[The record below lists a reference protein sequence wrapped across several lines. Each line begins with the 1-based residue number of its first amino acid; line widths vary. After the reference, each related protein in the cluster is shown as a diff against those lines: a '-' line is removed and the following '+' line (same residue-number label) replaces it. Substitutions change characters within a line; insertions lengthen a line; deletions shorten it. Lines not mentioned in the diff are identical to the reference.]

1 MQDLVGSF
9 NHINSSPLIPNENA
23 RFGVIIWRNGDPEK
37 GSLKESK
44 FGFFPLNGG
53 GYLSLETLNKLKLV
67 YQVVELTCDFLSLQH
82 TDSIHTY
89 YKTGPRGR
97 ASLLIDHNLATA
109 FFF

>member
-53 GYLSLETLNKLKLV
+53 GYLSSETLNKLKLV
-67 YQVVELTCDFLSLQH
+67 YQVVELTCDFYLFNIQTAYIL
-82 TDSIHTY
+82 TT
-89 YKTGPRGR
+89 KVGPE
-97 ASLLIDHNLATA
+97 AA
-109 FFF
+109 FRCWPITI